1 MKAEVEV
8 PALEVVLIE
17 LRQFPEAIELALE
30 ATAGRPERALRVLF
44 GDTARSWER
53 FSPKFHVLKVFELGV
68 GPCPVVVSLFIALGG
83 VGEPRPR
90 RPLVQA
96 GELSSTLLARPAAE
110 VGGGALRPMMRLVT
124 LLAVADMGCA

>member
-1 MKAEVEV
+1 VKAEVEV

-30 ATAGRPERALRVLF
+30 ATGRPERPLRVLL
-44 GDTARSWER
+44 GDTARSER
-53 FSPKFHVLKVFELGV
+53 FSPKFQVLKVFELGD
-68 GPCPVVVSLFIALGG
+68 GPYPVDLFVALGG

-90 RPLVQA
+90 RPLDQVD
-96 GELSSTLLARPAAE
+96 ELSSTLLARPAAE
-110 VGGGALRPMMRLVT
+110 VGGGALRPMMRRVT